1 MVRRFSG
8 CLFILFSLCAIIF
21 AGGCEKENNHLSIN
35 DLIRHFEKCGL
46 KIESVTSLRSDTIK
60 AEDAAAIK
68 ISGREIGVYKYDV
81 NIAKEKTKIE
91 KIEENKFVYIIGLK
105 YPVIVNGS
113 FVLMDYERNPSKDK
127 IIEAFEKF
135 E

>member
-1 MVRRFSG
+1 MIKIFPGYFFIS
-8 CLFILFSLCAIIF
+8 LFFCAMIF
-21 AGGCEKENNHLSIN
+21 AGGCEKENNHLTID
-35 DLIRHFEKCGL
+35 DLIAHFDKCGL
-46 KIESVTSLRSDTIK
+46 KIENVSPLRSDTIK
-60 AEDAAAIK
+60 AEAAAAIR
-68 ISGREIGVYKYDV
+68 ISGREIGVYKYDL
-81 NIAKEKTKIE
+81 NIAKEKVKIE
-91 KIEENKFVYIIGLK
+91 KIQENGHVYIIGLK